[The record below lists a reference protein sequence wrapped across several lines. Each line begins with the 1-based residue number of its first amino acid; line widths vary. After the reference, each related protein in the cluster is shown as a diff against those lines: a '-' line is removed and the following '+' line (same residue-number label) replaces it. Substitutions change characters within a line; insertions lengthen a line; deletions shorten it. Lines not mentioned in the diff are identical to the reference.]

1 MAEIEKYYSVREV
14 MQILGRSKATV
25 LAYIHGGLLKA
36 RKLRPDAPKSKFV
49 ISESDLK
56 GFIDAGEVPR
66 GYYQNL
72 YPRPNKNERIIDN

>member
-1 MAEIEKYYSVREV
+1 MEKYYTVREV
-14 MQILGRSKATV
+14 MEILGRSKPTV

-36 RKLRPDAPKSKFV
+36 RKLNPTATGNSKFI

-56 GFIDAGEVPR
+56 EFIEAGEVPR

-72 YPRPNKNERIIDN
+72 YPRPHRKKDD

>member
-1 MAEIEKYYSVREV
+1 MAEIEKYYNIREV
-14 MQILGRSKATV
+14 MAILGRSKSTV

-36 RKLRPDAPKSKFV
+36 RKLRPDAPKSKFL

-56 GFIDAGEVPR
+56 EFIDAGEVPA

-72 YPRPNKNERIIDN
+72 YPRPHKTDVR